1 MKRSTKSLR
10 KYRDSRAKL
19 IVARKRYR
27 DALRRFR
34 DAEGEEQLS
43 KFKALKAK
51 IDEKF
56 AMFVK
61 DHPDMIKYAKKF
73 AVISARVLSIMSGI
87 VAGGLIAIDIK
98 VIRTL
103 KKHGFEL
110 KEIAG
115 MVPNNFK
122 LLISSIAAVVLGFAG
137 WAGKRAEE
145 DINKE

>member
-1 MKRSTKSLR
+1 MKRSDR
-10 KYRDSRAKL
+10 MVRNYRDSQAKL
-19 IVARKRYR
+19 VKARRQYK

-51 IDEKF
+51 IDEKL
-56 AMFVK
+56 AMFSK
-61 DHPDMIKYAKKF
+61 DHPDLIKYAKKF

-87 VAGGLIAIDIK
+87 VAGGLAAIDIK

-115 MVPNNFK
+115 MVPNK
-122 LLISSIAAVVLGFAG
+122 IGLLISSLAAVVLGFAG

-145 DINKE
+145 DINK

>member
-1 MKRSTKSLR
+1 MKRSDR
-10 KYRDSRAKL
+10 MVRNYRDSQAKL
-19 IVARKRYR
+19 VKARRQYK

-51 IDEKF
+51 IDEKL
-56 AMFVK
+56 AMFSK
-61 DHPDMIKYAKKF
+61 DHPDLIKYAKKF

-87 VAGGLIAIDIK
+87 VAGGLAAIDIK

-115 MVPNNFK
+115 MVPNK
-122 LLISSIAAVVLGFAG
+122 IGLLISSLAAVVLGFVG
-137 WAGKRAEE
+137 WAGKRVKEE
-145 DINKE
+145 V